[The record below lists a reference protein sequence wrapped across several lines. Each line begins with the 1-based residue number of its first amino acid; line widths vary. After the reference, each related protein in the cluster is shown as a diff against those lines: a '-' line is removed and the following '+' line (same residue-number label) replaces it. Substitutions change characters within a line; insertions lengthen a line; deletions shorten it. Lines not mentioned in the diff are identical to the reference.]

1 MQAVAKVKNV
11 RYGVR
16 KLRRVVDLVRGKR
29 VDEAFAMLSILHT
42 QTKGA
47 PLIENALK
55 SAVANFKQKS
65 AAPVAAEEL
74 VIKTITADGGTI
86 MKRIHPR
93 SQGRAFRIEK
103 PLTHL
108 TVVVADKENE
118 QWVTKLILMVF
129 VLALSAVGNPSGM
142 PKTTLPISSM
152 RISCSAVT

>member
-16 KLRRVVDLVRGKR
+16 KLRRVVDLVRGKS
-29 VDEAFAMLSILHT
+29 VAEAFAMLSILHT

-47 PLIENALK
+47 PLVENALK
-55 SAVANFKQKS
+55 SAVANFKQK
-65 AAPVAAEEL
+65 AAGAVAAEEL

-103 PLTHL
+103 PLSHI
-108 TVVVADKENE
+108 TVVVANKSWRYPRLGI
-118 QWVTKLILMVF
+118 QVVCRRQ
-129 VLALSAVGNPSGM
+129 VCR
-142 PKTTLPISSM
+142 SSL
-152 RISCSAVT
+152 